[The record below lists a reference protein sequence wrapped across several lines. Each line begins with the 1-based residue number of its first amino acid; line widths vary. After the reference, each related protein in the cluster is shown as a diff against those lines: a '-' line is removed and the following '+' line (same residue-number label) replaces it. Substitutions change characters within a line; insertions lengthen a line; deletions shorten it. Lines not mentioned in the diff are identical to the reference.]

1 MSSVRILVPAAFW
14 LLTAVT
20 AQYGAMELPAG
31 LSPRYYLGGAQL
43 LERQISGVGGCGVN
57 QHPCWDVGS
66 SLCCDNSE
74 YCIVGLNNAPSC
86 CAIGSDC
93 TSDTP
98 CDSLEYFCSGTSTLT
113 IGTAQ
118 ATGSCCAR
126 SCPSTSAYKCA
137 ATYGGNC
144 CSYDAQC
151 GTSTCIPLSTST
163 TSALVT
169 ELAPGCTT
177 NQIACPSAMG
187 GGCCDNGLTCTVLSN
202 TNYCAA
208 GTGTA
213 VRTGTNGILETSA
226 PQSSGLSTGAK
237 AGIGAGLGVAAC
249 MGIGILL
256 WFIVLHRREARLSQ
270 KADSNPGPDPAM
282 SQVSGSAAPKAA
294 SQQAGDYFGPSA
306 VAGPYT
312 TDPTSPVTSPGSGR
326 GVPLSPQGPG
336 DIQVPVEIDSR
347 GHSTATSP
355 GNLEYLKAPEQTQAY
370 ELP

>member
-1 MSSVRILVPAAFW
+1 
-14 LLTAVT
+14 
-20 AQYGAMELPAG
+20 
-31 LSPRYYLGGAQL
+31 
-43 LERQISGVGGCGVN
+43 
-57 QHPCWDVGS
+57 
-66 SLCCDNSE
+66 
-74 YCIVGLNNAPSC
+74 
-86 CAIGSDC
+86 
-93 TSDTP
+93 
-98 CDSLEYFCSGTSTLT
+98 
-113 IGTAQ
+113 
-118 ATGSCCAR
+118 
-126 SCPSTSAYKCA
+126 
-137 ATYGGNC
+137 
-144 CSYDAQC
+144 
-151 GTSTCIPLSTST
+151 
-163 TSALVT
+163 
-169 ELAPGCTT
+169 
-177 NQIACPSAMG
+177 MG